1 MAERSLFSVVDGLCP
16 VSALAGDIARTDRET
31 RN

>member
-1 MAERSLFSVVDGLCP
+1 MGPGIRIDGLCL
-16 VSALAGDIARTDRET
+16 VSALAGDIARTDKET